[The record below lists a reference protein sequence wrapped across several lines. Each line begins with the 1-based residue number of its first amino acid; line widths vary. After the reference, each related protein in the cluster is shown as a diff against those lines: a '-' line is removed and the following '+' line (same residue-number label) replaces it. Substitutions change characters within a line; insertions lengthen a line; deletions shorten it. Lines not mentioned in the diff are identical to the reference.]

1 MWESNELIE
10 VLSWKI
16 VCEFMRCF
24 PGKFKIIETHP
35 GGGQYDCLSIVD
47 GKDTEIACFNRSG
60 SLTVFQKCDPLTY
73 RAIDSSSPPMDIW
86 KSFLTVDRSIKDH
99 LSYLLGLLNLK
110 LPKPRPPS
118 TPEILVYRL
127 ISGVLNYALY
137 SGIRWAC
144 RNGFFDSSGEEC
156 EVETEY
162 FADFNEAKER
172 LRINLPHDVLGNA
185 GYRFWFLLKN
195 NEPIVC
201 LETSGTLWTKGGES
215 FQLHDIYKNERRI
228 WSLIN
233 HTVGNILP

>member
-1 MWESNELIE
+1 MHNFNELID

-16 VCEFMRCF
+16 VSEFMRCF

-35 GGGQYDCLSIVD
+35 GGGQYDCLAIVD
-47 GKDTEIACFNRSG
+47 GKDTDLACFNRSG
-60 SLTVFQKCDPLTY
+60 RLTVWSKCDSLTFK
-73 RAIDSSSPPMDIW
+73 AIKSSTCQVDIW
-86 KSFLTVDRSIKDH
+86 DSFLTVDRSIKEH
-99 LSYLLGLLNLK
+99 LSHLLSLLNLT

-137 SGIRWAC
+137 SGNRWEC

-156 EVETEY
+156 KVVAEY
-162 FADFNEAKER
+162 FADFSEATER
-172 LRINLPHDVLGNA
+172 SRIKLPHDVLGNA
-185 GYRFWFLLKN
+185 AYRFWFLLKN

-201 LETSGTLWTKGGES
+201 LETSGTIWNKGGES
-215 FQLHDIYKNERRI
+215 FQLHDIYKNDPRI

-233 HTVGNILP
+233 HTVGRLLP